1 MIFDFEFDLLLSV
14 YASADEASFATRPP
28 PLFDTFNEPAPEPD
42 EGMKQPKKAVRRAA
56 N

>member
-1 MIFDFEFDLLLSV
+1 MIFYFDFALLLSV
-14 YASADEASFATRPP
+14 YASVDEASFATRPP

-42 EGMKQPKKAVRRAA
+42 EGMEQPKKVVRRAA